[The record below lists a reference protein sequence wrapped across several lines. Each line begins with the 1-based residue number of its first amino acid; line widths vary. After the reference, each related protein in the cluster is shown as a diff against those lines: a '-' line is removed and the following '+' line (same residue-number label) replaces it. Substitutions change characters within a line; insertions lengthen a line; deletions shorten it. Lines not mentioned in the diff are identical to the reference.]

1 MNDPTSAAQQQPQD
15 RGGADVHR
23 HGSARFSGSA
33 SVGSEGRPAAHDP
46 VNVGAH
52 ADDHGLV
59 GASVAAH
66 GRAHPHGHGHGDG
79 DAHAHSHGYAHG
91 HPYGHG
97 DAHGHAHA
105 PTDAPLR
112 ALLIVLGVTGTVFF
126 AELIGGLITGSVALL
141 ADAMHM
147 LSDAAG
153 LIIAVVAIFIG
164 RRAATA
170 QATFG
175 YRRVE
180 VLAALINAVTVLG
193 ISAWIVVEAFQRLSE
208 PVEIMARPMMI
219 VAVIGLLANII
230 SAWVLH
236 RQREHSVNVQGAFL
250 HVLADML
257 GSVAVLVAGGVII
270 LTGWQYADVIA
281 SLVIAALV
289 LPRAWQL
296 MTQALRILLEQA
308 PPGYR
313 PDEIDALLRRVDGVL
328 DVHDLH
334 LWSLD
339 GTGALAS
346 VHLVVPEDRDPAAVL
361 CAAQAEL
368 RERGI
373 AHATIQV
380 ERASHVDHEGP
391 QNIC

>member
-1 MNDPTSAAQQQPQD
+1 MNDPASAAQQQPQD
-15 RGGADVHR
+15 RGGADVRR
-23 HGSARFSGSA
+23 HGSARSSESAPAAGGAPASTAGSA
-33 SVGSEGRPAAHDP
+33 PAPAGVSEG
-46 VNVGAH
+46 G
-52 ADDHGLV
+52 
-59 GASVAAH
+59 
-66 GRAHPHGHGHGDG
+66 
-79 DAHAHSHGYAHG
+79 HAHSHDSGHAQSHDSGHG
-91 HPYGHG
+91 HS
-97 DAHGHAHA
+97 HGHSHSHA

-164 RRAATA
+164 RRSATA

-180 VLAALINAVTVLG
+180 VLAALVNAVTVLG

-208 PVEIMARPMMI
+208 PVEIMAGPMMI

-230 SAWVLH
+230 SAWILN

-296 MTQALRILLEQA
+296 MMQALRILLEQA
-308 PPGYR
+308 PPGYQ
-313 PDEIDALLRRVDGVL
+313 PAEVDALLRQVDGVL

-339 GTGALAS
+339 GTSALAS
-346 VHLVVPEDRDPAAVL
+346 VHLVVPEGRDPAAVL
-361 CAAQAEL
+361 CAAQATL
-368 RERGI
+368 QERGI

-380 ERASHVDHEGP
+380 ERASHADHEGP
-391 QNIC
+391 QNVC

>member
-1 MNDPTSAAQQQPQD
+1 MNDPASAAQQQPQD
-15 RGGADVHR
+15 RGGADVRR
-23 HGSARFSGSA
+23 HGSARSSESAPAAGGAPASTAGSA
-33 SVGSEGRPAAHDP
+33 PAPAGVSEG
-46 VNVGAH
+46 G
-52 ADDHGLV
+52 
-59 GASVAAH
+59 
-66 GRAHPHGHGHGDG
+66 
-79 DAHAHSHGYAHG
+79 HAHSHESGHAQSHDSGHG
-91 HPYGHG
+91 HS
-97 DAHGHAHA
+97 HGHSHSHA

-180 VLAALINAVTVLG
+180 VLAALVNAVTVLG

-208 PVEIMARPMMI
+208 PVEILAGPMMI

-230 SAWVLH
+230 SAWILN

-296 MTQALRILLEQA
+296 MMQALRILLEQA

-313 PDEIDALLRRVDGVL
+313 PAEVDALLRQVDGVL

-339 GTGALAS
+339 GTSALAS
-346 VHLVVPEDRDPAAVL
+346 VHLVVPEGRDPAAVL
-361 CAAQAEL
+361 CAAQAAL
-368 RERGI
+368 QERGI

-380 ERASHVDHEGP
+380 ERASHADHEGP
-391 QNIC
+391 QNVC

>member
-1 MNDPTSAAQQQPQD
+1 MDEPASVAQQQSQN
-15 RGGADVHR
+15 RGCADAHHR
-23 HGSARFSGSA
+23 GPARSSALAATG
-33 SVGSEGRPAAHDP
+33 VSEG
-46 VNVGAH
+46 GSQH
-52 ADDHGLV
+52 A
-59 GASVAAH
+59 
-66 GRAHPHGHGHGDG
+66 PGHGHAHSQARSR
-79 DAHAHSHGYAHG
+79 AHAHSH
-91 HPYGHG
+91 
-97 DAHGHAHA
+97 DSGHAHSHSHAPSHSRSQVRSRSHSHSHSHA

-164 RRAATA
+164 RRSATA

-180 VLAALINAVTVLG
+180 VLAALVNAVTVLG
-193 ISAWIVVEAFQRLSE
+193 ISAWIVVEAFQRLHQS
-208 PVEIMARPMMI
+208 VEVMAGPMMI
-219 VAVIGLLANII
+219 IAVIGFLANAI
-230 SAWVLH
+230 SAWVLN
-236 RQREHSVNVQGAFL
+236 RQRDHSVNVQGAFL

-270 LTGWQYADVIA
+270 VTGWQYADVIA

-296 MTQALRILLEQA
+296 MMQALRILLEQA
-308 PPGYR
+308 PPGYQ
-313 PDEIDALLRRVDGVL
+313 PAEIDILLRQVDNVL

-339 GTGALAS
+339 GTSALAS
-346 VHLVVPEDRDPAAVL
+346 MHLVVPEGCDPAAVL
-361 CAAQAEL
+361 CAAQQEL
-368 RERGI
+368 QERGI

-380 ERASHVDHEGP
+380 ERAAHAGHEGP
-391 QNIC
+391 QNVC

>member
-1 MNDPTSAAQQQPQD
+1 MNDPASAAQQQPQD
-15 RGGADVHR
+15 RGGADVRR
-23 HGSARFSGSA
+23 HGSARSSEAAPAGA
-33 SVGSEGRPAAHDP
+33 PAPPPAPAGASEGGR
-46 VNVGAH
+46 GRSRGH
-52 ADDHGLV
+52 ADSHD
-59 GASVAAH
+59 S
-66 GRAHPHGHGHGDG
+66 GHADSHDSG
-79 DAHAHSHGYAHG
+79 HAHSHDSG
-91 HPYGHG
+91 HVHS
-97 DAHGHAHA
+97 HSA

-126 AELIGGLITGSVALL
+126 AEVIGGLITGSVALL

-153 LIIAVVAIFIG
+153 LIIAVVAILIG

-180 VLAALINAVTVLG
+180 VLAALVNAVTVLG
-193 ISAWIVVEAFQRLSE
+193 ISVWIVVEALQRLSE
-208 PVEIMARPMMI
+208 PVEIMAGPMMV

-230 SAWVLH
+230 SAWILN

-296 MTQALRILLEQA
+296 MMQALRILLEQV
-308 PPGYR
+308 PPGYQ
-313 PDEIDALLRRVDGVL
+313 PAEVDVLLRQVDGVL

-339 GTGALAS
+339 GASALAS

-361 CAAQAEL
+361 CAAQATL
-368 RERGI
+368 QERGI

-380 ERASHVDHEGP
+380 ERASHANHEGS
-391 QNIC
+391 QNVC

>member
-1 MNDPTSAAQQQPQD
+1 MNDPASAAQQQPHD
-15 RGGADVHR
+15 RGGADVRR
-23 HGSARFSGSA
+23 HGSARSGASA
-33 SVGSEGRPAAHDP
+33 AAVAQARPADARADAPAPAGVSEGGYAHSHDS
-46 VNVGAH
+46 G
-52 ADDHGLV
+52 
-59 GASVAAH
+59 
-66 GRAHPHGHGHGDG
+66 
-79 DAHAHSHGYAHG
+79 HAHSHDSGHG
-91 HPYGHG
+91 HS
-97 DAHGHAHA
+97 HGHSHSHA

-126 AELIGGLITGSVALL
+126 AEVIGGLITGSVALL

-153 LIIAVVAIFIG
+153 LIIAVVAILIG

-180 VLAALINAVTVLG
+180 VLAALVNAVTVLG

-208 PVEIMARPMMI
+208 PVEIMAGPMMI

-230 SAWVLH
+230 SAWILN

-296 MTQALRILLEQA
+296 MMQALRILLEQA
-308 PPGYR
+308 PPGYQ
-313 PDEIDALLRRVDGVL
+313 PAEVDALLRQVDGVL

-339 GTGALAS
+339 GTSALAS
-346 VHLVVPEDRDPAAVL
+346 VHLVVPEGRDPAAVL
-361 CAAQAEL
+361 CAAQAAL
-368 RERGI
+368 QERGI

-380 ERASHVDHEGP
+380 ERASHADHEGP
-391 QNIC
+391 QNVC

>member
-1 MNDPTSAAQQQPQD
+1 MNDPASAAQQQPQN

-23 HGSARFSGSA
+23 HGSARSSAGAASA
-33 SVGSEGRPAAHDP
+33 STAGNTNATAGAPAPPPAPAGASEGGR
-46 VNVGAH
+46 GRSRGH
-52 ADDHGLV
+52 ADLHDSSH
-59 GASVAAH
+59 AH
-66 GRAHPHGHGHGDG
+66 SHDSG
-79 DAHAHSHGYAHG
+79 HAHSHGHSRS
-91 HPYGHG
+91 
-97 DAHGHAHA
+97 A

-112 ALLIVLGVTGTVFF
+112 ALLMVLGVTGTVFF
-126 AELIGGLITGSVALL
+126 AEVIGGLITGSVALL

-153 LIIAVVAIFIG
+153 LIIAVVAILIG

-180 VLAALINAVTVLG
+180 VLAALVNAVTVLG
-193 ISAWIVVEAFQRLSE
+193 ISVWIVVEAFQRLSE
-208 PVEIMARPMMI
+208 PVEIMAGPMMI

-230 SAWVLH
+230 SAWILN

-257 GSVAVLVAGGVII
+257 GSVVVLVAGGVII

-296 MTQALRILLEQA
+296 MMQALRILLEQV
-308 PPGYR
+308 PPGYQ
-313 PDEIDALLRRVDGVL
+313 PAEVDALLRQVDGVL

-339 GTGALAS
+339 GASALAS
-346 VHLVVPEDRDPAAVL
+346 VHLVVLEDCDPAAVL
-361 CAAQAEL
+361 CTAQAAL
-368 RERGI
+368 QERGI

-380 ERASHVDHEGP
+380 ERASHADHESS
-391 QNIC
+391 QNVC

>member
-1 MNDPTSAAQQQPQD
+1 MNDPASAAQQQPQD
-15 RGGADVHR
+15 RGGADVRR
-23 HGSARFSGSA
+23 HGSARSSESAPAAGGAPASTAGSA
-33 SVGSEGRPAAHDP
+33 PAPAGVSEG
-46 VNVGAH
+46 G
-52 ADDHGLV
+52 
-59 GASVAAH
+59 
-66 GRAHPHGHGHGDG
+66 
-79 DAHAHSHGYAHG
+79 HAHSHESGHAQSHDSGHG
-91 HPYGHG
+91 HS
-97 DAHGHAHA
+97 HGHSHSHA

-164 RRAATA
+164 RRSATA

-180 VLAALINAVTVLG
+180 VLAALVNAVTVLG

-208 PVEIMARPMMI
+208 PVEIMAGPMMI
-219 VAVIGLLANII
+219 VAVIGLLVNII
-230 SAWVLH
+230 SAWILN

-296 MTQALRILLEQA
+296 MMQALRILLEQA

-313 PDEIDALLRRVDGVL
+313 PAEVDALLRQVDGVL

-339 GTGALAS
+339 GTSALAS
-346 VHLVVPEDRDPAAVL
+346 VHLVVPEGRDPAAVL
-361 CAAQAEL
+361 CAAQAAL
-368 RERGI
+368 QERGI

-380 ERASHVDHEGP
+380 ERASHADHEGP
-391 QNIC
+391 QNVC

>member
-1 MNDPTSAAQQQPQD
+1 MNDPASVAQQQPQD

-23 HGSARFSGSA
+23 HGSARSSEAAPAGA
-33 SVGSEGRPAAHDP
+33 PAPPPAPAGASEGGR
-46 VNVGAH
+46 GRSRGH
-52 ADDHGLV
+52 ADSHD
-59 GASVAAH
+59 S
-66 GRAHPHGHGHGDG
+66 GHADSHDSG
-79 DAHAHSHGYAHG
+79 HAHSHDSG
-91 HPYGHG
+91 HVHS
-97 DAHGHAHA
+97 HSA

-180 VLAALINAVTVLG
+180 VLAALVNAVTVLG

-208 PVEIMARPMMI
+208 PVEIMAGPMMI

-230 SAWVLH
+230 SAWILN

-296 MTQALRILLEQA
+296 MMQALRILLEQA

-313 PDEIDALLRRVDGVL
+313 PAEVDALLRQVDGVL

-339 GTGALAS
+339 GTSALAS
-346 VHLVVPEDRDPAAVL
+346 VHLVVPEGRDPAAVL
-361 CAAQAEL
+361 CAAQAAL
-368 RERGI
+368 QERGI

-380 ERASHVDHEGP
+380 ERASHADHEGP
-391 QNIC
+391 QNVC

>member
-1 MNDPTSAAQQQPQD
+1 MNDPASAAQQQPQD

-23 HGSARFSGSA
+23 HGSARFSEAAPAGTPA
-33 SVGSEGRPAAHDP
+33 PPPAPAGASEG
-46 VNVGAH
+46 
-52 ADDHGLV
+52 
-59 GASVAAH
+59 
-66 GRAHPHGHGHGDG
+66 GRGRSRGHGHGRSRGHADSHDSG
-79 DAHAHSHGYAHG
+79 HAHSHDSG
-91 HPYGHG
+91 HVHS
-97 DAHGHAHA
+97 HSA

-164 RRAATA
+164 RRSATA

-180 VLAALINAVTVLG
+180 VLAALVNAVTVLG

-208 PVEIMARPMMI
+208 PVEIMAGPMMI

-230 SAWVLH
+230 SAWILN

-296 MTQALRILLEQA
+296 MMQALRILLEQA
-308 PPGYR
+308 PPGYQ
-313 PDEIDALLRRVDGVL
+313 PAEVDALLRQVDGVL

-339 GTGALAS
+339 GTSALAS
-346 VHLVVPEDRDPAAVL
+346 VHLVVPEGRDPAAVL
-361 CAAQAEL
+361 CAAQAAL
-368 RERGI
+368 QERGI

-380 ERASHVDHEGP
+380 ERASHADHEGP
-391 QNIC
+391 QNVC

>member
-1 MNDPTSAAQQQPQD
+1 MNDPASVAQQQPQD
-15 RGGADVHR
+15 RGGADVRR
-23 HGSARFSGSA
+23 HGSARSSESAPAAGGAPASTAGSA
-33 SVGSEGRPAAHDP
+33 PAPAGVSEG
-46 VNVGAH
+46 G
-52 ADDHGLV
+52 
-59 GASVAAH
+59 
-66 GRAHPHGHGHGDG
+66 
-79 DAHAHSHGYAHG
+79 HAHSHESGHAQSHDSGHG
-91 HPYGHG
+91 HS
-97 DAHGHAHA
+97 HGHSHSHA

-180 VLAALINAVTVLG
+180 VLAALVNAVTVLG

-208 PVEIMARPMMI
+208 PVEIMAGPMMI

-230 SAWVLH
+230 SAWILN

-296 MTQALRILLEQA
+296 MMQALRILLEQA

-313 PDEIDALLRRVDGVL
+313 PAEVDALLRQVDGVL

-339 GTGALAS
+339 GTSALAS
-346 VHLVVPEDRDPAAVL
+346 VHLVVPEGRDPAAVL
-361 CAAQAEL
+361 CAAQAAL
-368 RERGI
+368 QERGI

-380 ERASHVDHEGP
+380 ERASHADHEGP
-391 QNIC
+391 QNVC

>member
-1 MNDPTSAAQQQPQD
+1 M
-15 RGGADVHR
+15 RR
-23 HGSARFSGSA
+23 HGSARSSESAPAAGGAPASTAGSA
-33 SVGSEGRPAAHDP
+33 PAPAGVSEG
-46 VNVGAH
+46 G
-52 ADDHGLV
+52 
-59 GASVAAH
+59 
-66 GRAHPHGHGHGDG
+66 
-79 DAHAHSHGYAHG
+79 HAHSHESGHAQSHDSGHG
-91 HPYGHG
+91 HS
-97 DAHGHAHA
+97 HGHSHSHA

-180 VLAALINAVTVLG
+180 VLAALVNAVTVLG

-208 PVEIMARPMMI
+208 PVEIMAGPMMI

-230 SAWVLH
+230 SAWILN

-296 MTQALRILLEQA
+296 MMQALRILLEQA

-313 PDEIDALLRRVDGVL
+313 PAEVDALLRQVDGVL

-339 GTGALAS
+339 GTSALAS
-346 VHLVVPEDRDPAAVL
+346 VHLVVPEGRDPAAVL
-361 CAAQAEL
+361 CAAQAAL
-368 RERGI
+368 QERGI

-380 ERASHVDHEGP
+380 ERASHADHEGP
-391 QNIC
+391 QNVC

>member
-1 MNDPTSAAQQQPQD
+1 MNDPASVAQQQPQD
-15 RGGADVHR
+15 RGGADVRR
-23 HGSARFSGSA
+23 HGSARSSESAPAAGGAPASTAGSA
-33 SVGSEGRPAAHDP
+33 PAPAGVSEG
-46 VNVGAH
+46 G
-52 ADDHGLV
+52 
-59 GASVAAH
+59 
-66 GRAHPHGHGHGDG
+66 
-79 DAHAHSHGYAHG
+79 HAHSHESGHAQSHDSGHG
-91 HPYGHG
+91 HS
-97 DAHGHAHA
+97 HGHSHSHA

-126 AELIGGLITGSVALL
+126 AEVIGGLITGSVALL

-153 LIIAVVAIFIG
+153 LIIAVVAILIG

-180 VLAALINAVTVLG
+180 VLAALVNAVTVLG

-208 PVEIMARPMMI
+208 PVEIMAGPMMI

-230 SAWVLH
+230 SAWILN

-296 MTQALRILLEQA
+296 MMQALRILLEQA

-313 PDEIDALLRRVDGVL
+313 PAEVDALLRQVDGVL

-339 GTGALAS
+339 GTSALAS
-346 VHLVVPEDRDPAAVL
+346 VHLVVPEGRDPAAVL
-361 CAAQAEL
+361 CAAQAAL
-368 RERGI
+368 QERGI

-380 ERASHVDHEGP
+380 ERASHANHEGS
-391 QNIC
+391 QNVC

>member
-1 MNDPTSAAQQQPQD
+1 MNDPASAAQQQPQD

-23 HGSARFSGSA
+23 HGSARSSAGAASA
-33 SVGSEGRPAAHDP
+33 STAGGAPASTAGGAPAPAGVSEGGYAHSHDS
-46 VNVGAH
+46 G
-52 ADDHGLV
+52 
-59 GASVAAH
+59 
-66 GRAHPHGHGHGDG
+66 
-79 DAHAHSHGYAHG
+79 HAHSHDSGHG
-91 HPYGHG
+91 HS
-97 DAHGHAHA
+97 HGHSHSHA

-164 RRAATA
+164 RRSATA

-180 VLAALINAVTVLG
+180 VLAALVNAVTVLG

-208 PVEIMARPMMI
+208 PVEIMAGPMMI

-230 SAWVLH
+230 SAWILN

-296 MTQALRILLEQA
+296 MMQALRILLEQV
-308 PPGYR
+308 PPGYQ
-313 PDEIDALLRRVDGVL
+313 PAEIDALLRQVDGVL

-339 GTGALAS
+339 GTSALAS
-346 VHLVVPEDRDPAAVL
+346 VHLVVPEGRDPAAVL
-361 CAAQAEL
+361 CAAQAAL
-368 RERGI
+368 QERGI

-380 ERASHVDHEGP
+380 ERASHADHEGP
-391 QNIC
+391 QNVC

>member
-1 MNDPTSAAQQQPQD
+1 MNDPASAAQQQPQD

-23 HGSARFSGSA
+23 HGSARSSESA
-33 SVGSEGRPAAHDP
+33 PA
-46 VNVGAH
+46 GAP
-52 ADDHGLV
+52 APPPTPA
-59 GASVAAH
+59 GASED
-66 GRAHPHGHGHGDG
+66 GRGRSRD
-79 DAHAHSHGYAHG
+79 HAHSHDSGHADSHDSGHG
-91 HPYGHG
+91 HSHDSGR
-97 DAHGHAHA
+97 AHSHSA

-153 LIIAVVAIFIG
+153 LIIAVVAILIG
-164 RRAATA
+164 RRSATA

-180 VLAALINAVTVLG
+180 VLAALVNAVTVLG

-208 PVEIMARPMMI
+208 PVEIMAGPMMI

-230 SAWVLH
+230 SAWILN

-289 LPRAWQL
+289 LPRSWQL
-296 MTQALRILLEQA
+296 MMQALRILLEQV
-308 PPGYR
+308 PPGYQ
-313 PDEIDALLRRVDGVL
+313 PAEVDALLRQVDGVL

-339 GTGALAS
+339 GTSALAS
-346 VHLVVPEDRDPAAVL
+346 VHLVVPEGRDPAAVL
-361 CAAQAEL
+361 CAAQAAL
-368 RERGI
+368 QERGI

-380 ERASHVDHEGP
+380 ERASHADHEGS
-391 QNIC
+391 QNVC

>member
-1 MNDPTSAAQQQPQD
+1 MNDPASAAQQQPQN

-23 HGSARFSGSA
+23 HGSARSSAGAASA
-33 SVGSEGRPAAHDP
+33 SAAGDTNATAGAPAPPPAPAGASEGSR
-46 VNVGAH
+46 
-52 ADDHGLV
+52 
-59 GASVAAH
+59 
-66 GRAHPHGHGHGDG
+66 GRSRERLHGHAHSHDSG
-79 DAHAHSHGYAHG
+79 HAHSHGHS
-91 HPYGHG
+91 HS
-97 DAHGHAHA
+97 A

-170 QATFG
+170 KATFG

-180 VLAALINAVTVLG
+180 VLAALVNAVTVLG

-208 PVEIMARPMMI
+208 PVEIMAGPMMI

-230 SAWVLH
+230 SAWILN

-296 MTQALRILLEQA
+296 MMQALRILLEQA
-308 PPGYR
+308 PPGYQ
-313 PDEIDALLRRVDGVL
+313 PAEVDALLRQVDGVL

-339 GTGALAS
+339 GTSALAS
-346 VHLVVPEDRDPAAVL
+346 VHLVVPEGRDPAAVL
-361 CAAQAEL
+361 CAAQAAL
-368 RERGI
+368 QERGI

-380 ERASHVDHEGP
+380 ERASHADHEGP
-391 QNIC
+391 QNVC

>member
-1 MNDPTSAAQQQPQD
+1 MNDPASAAQQQPQD
-15 RGGADVHR
+15 RGGADVRR
-23 HGSARFSGSA
+23 HGSARSSESAPAAGGAPASTAGSA
-33 SVGSEGRPAAHDP
+33 PAPAGVSEG
-46 VNVGAH
+46 G
-52 ADDHGLV
+52 
-59 GASVAAH
+59 
-66 GRAHPHGHGHGDG
+66 
-79 DAHAHSHGYAHG
+79 HAHSHESGHAQSHDSGHG
-91 HPYGHG
+91 HS
-97 DAHGHAHA
+97 HGHSHSHA

-180 VLAALINAVTVLG
+180 VLAALVNAVTVLG

-208 PVEIMARPMMI
+208 PVEIMAGPMMI
-219 VAVIGLLANII
+219 VAVVGLLANII
-230 SAWVLH
+230 SAWILN

-296 MTQALRILLEQA
+296 MMQALRILLEQA

-313 PDEIDALLRRVDGVL
+313 PAEVDALLRQVDGVL

-339 GTGALAS
+339 GTSALAS
-346 VHLVVPEDRDPAAVL
+346 VHLVVPEGRDPAAVL
-361 CAAQAEL
+361 CAAQAAL
-368 RERGI
+368 QERGI

-380 ERASHVDHEGP
+380 ERASHADHEGP
-391 QNIC
+391 QNVC

>member
-1 MNDPTSAAQQQPQD
+1 MNDPASAAQQQPQD

-23 HGSARFSGSA
+23 HGSLRSSA
-33 SVGSEGRPAAHDP
+33 SAAGGAPAPAGVSEG
-46 VNVGAH
+46 G
-52 ADDHGLV
+52 
-59 GASVAAH
+59 
-66 GRAHPHGHGHGDG
+66 
-79 DAHAHSHGYAHG
+79 HAHSHYSGHG
-91 HPYGHG
+91 HS
-97 DAHGHAHA
+97 HGHSHSHA

-180 VLAALINAVTVLG
+180 VLAALVNAVTVLG

-208 PVEIMARPMMI
+208 PVEIMAGPMMI

-230 SAWVLH
+230 SAWILN

-296 MTQALRILLEQA
+296 MMQALRILLEQA

-313 PDEIDALLRRVDGVL
+313 PAEVDALLRQVDGVL

-339 GTGALAS
+339 GTSALAS
-346 VHLVVPEDRDPAAVL
+346 VHLVVPEGRDPAAVL
-361 CAAQAEL
+361 CAAQAAL
-368 RERGI
+368 QERGI

-380 ERASHVDHEGP
+380 ERASHADHEGP
-391 QNIC
+391 QNVC

>member
-1 MNDPTSAAQQQPQD
+1 MNDPASAAQQQPQD

-23 HGSARFSGSA
+23 HGSARSSA
-33 SVGSEGRPAAHDP
+33 PAPAGDAPAAAAAQTRSVDNRADASAGDAPAGVSEG
-46 VNVGAH
+46 
-52 ADDHGLV
+52 
-59 GASVAAH
+59 
-66 GRAHPHGHGHGDG
+66 GHGHSHG
-79 DAHAHSHGYAHG
+79 HAHSHS
-91 HPYGHG
+91 
-97 DAHGHAHA
+97 A

-180 VLAALINAVTVLG
+180 VLAALVNAVTVLG

-208 PVEIMARPMMI
+208 PVEIMAGPMMI

-230 SAWVLH
+230 SAWILN

-296 MTQALRILLEQA
+296 MMQALRILLEQA

-313 PDEIDALLRRVDGVL
+313 PAEVDALLRQVDGVL

-339 GTGALAS
+339 GTSALAS
-346 VHLVVPEDRDPAAVL
+346 VHLVVPEGRDPAAVL
-361 CAAQAEL
+361 CAAQAAL
-368 RERGI
+368 QERGI

-380 ERASHVDHEGP
+380 ERASHADHEGP
-391 QNIC
+391 QNVC

>member
-1 MNDPTSAAQQQPQD
+1 MNDPASAAQQQPQD

-23 HGSARFSGSA
+23 HGSARSSEAAPAGA
-33 SVGSEGRPAAHDP
+33 PAPPPAPAGASEGGR
-46 VNVGAH
+46 GRSRGH
-52 ADDHGLV
+52 ADSHD
-59 GASVAAH
+59 S
-66 GRAHPHGHGHGDG
+66 GHADSHDSG
-79 DAHAHSHGYAHG
+79 HAHSHDSG
-91 HPYGHG
+91 HVHS
-97 DAHGHAHA
+97 HSA

-126 AELIGGLITGSVALL
+126 AEVIGGLITGSVALL

-153 LIIAVVAIFIG
+153 LIIAVVAILIG

-180 VLAALINAVTVLG
+180 VLAALVNAVTVLG
-193 ISAWIVVEAFQRLSE
+193 ISVWIVVEALQRLSE
-208 PVEIMARPMMI
+208 PVEIMAGPMMV

-230 SAWVLH
+230 SAWILN

-296 MTQALRILLEQA
+296 MMQALRILLEQV
-308 PPGYR
+308 PPGYQ
-313 PDEIDALLRRVDGVL
+313 PAEVDVLLRQVDGVL

-339 GTGALAS
+339 GASALAS

-361 CAAQAEL
+361 CAAQATL
-368 RERGI
+368 QERGI

-380 ERASHVDHEGP
+380 ERASHANHEGS
-391 QNIC
+391 QNVC

>member
-1 MNDPTSAAQQQPQD
+1 MNDSASAAQQQPQD

-23 HGSARFSGSA
+23 HGSARSSA
-33 SVGSEGRPAAHDP
+33 SAPGDAPAAGGAPAPAGVSEGGQAHSHDS
-46 VNVGAH
+46 G
-52 ADDHGLV
+52 
-59 GASVAAH
+59 
-66 GRAHPHGHGHGDG
+66 
-79 DAHAHSHGYAHG
+79 HAHSHDSGHG
-91 HPYGHG
+91 HSHS
-97 DAHGHAHA
+97 HA

-180 VLAALINAVTVLG
+180 VLAALVNAVTVLG

-208 PVEIMARPMMI
+208 PVEIMAGPMMI

-230 SAWVLH
+230 SAWILN

-296 MTQALRILLEQA
+296 MMQALRILLEQV

-313 PDEIDALLRRVDGVL
+313 PAEVDALLRQVDGVL

-339 GTGALAS
+339 GTSALAS
-346 VHLVVPEDRDPAAVL
+346 VHLVVPEGRDPAAVL
-361 CAAQAEL
+361 CAAQAAL
-368 RERGI
+368 QERGI

-380 ERASHVDHEGP
+380 ERASHADHEGP
-391 QNIC
+391 QNVC

>member
-1 MNDPTSAAQQQPQD
+1 MNDPASAAQQQPQD
-15 RGGADVHR
+15 RGGADVRR
-23 HGSARFSGSA
+23 HGSARSSESAPAAGGAPASTAGSA
-33 SVGSEGRPAAHDP
+33 PAPAGVSEG
-46 VNVGAH
+46 G
-52 ADDHGLV
+52 
-59 GASVAAH
+59 
-66 GRAHPHGHGHGDG
+66 
-79 DAHAHSHGYAHG
+79 HAHSHESGHVQSHDSGHG
-91 HPYGHG
+91 HS
-97 DAHGHAHA
+97 HGHSHSHA

-180 VLAALINAVTVLG
+180 VLAALVNAVTVWG

-208 PVEIMARPMMI
+208 PVEIMAGPMMI

-230 SAWVLH
+230 SAWILN

-296 MTQALRILLEQA
+296 MMQALRILLEQA

-313 PDEIDALLRRVDGVL
+313 PAEVDALLRQVDGVL

-339 GTGALAS
+339 GTSALAS
-346 VHLVVPEDRDPAAVL
+346 VHLVVPEGRDPAAVL
-361 CAAQAEL
+361 CAAQAAL
-368 RERGI
+368 QERGI

-380 ERASHVDHEGP
+380 ERASHADHEGP
-391 QNIC
+391 QNVC

>member
-1 MNDPTSAAQQQPQD
+1 MNDPASAAQQQPQD

-23 HGSARFSGSA
+23 HGSARSSA
-33 SVGSEGRPAAHDP
+33 PAAGDAPASTAGGTPTTAGVSEG
-46 VNVGAH
+46 
-52 ADDHGLV
+52 DHGH
-59 GASVAAH
+59 SH
-66 GRAHPHGHGHGDG
+66 GQAPSRGQ
-79 DAHAHSHGYAHG
+79 AHSHDSG
-91 HPYGHG
+91 
-97 DAHGHAHA
+97 HGHAHDSGHGHSHSHA
-105 PTDAPLR
+105 PTDTPLR

-170 QATFG
+170 KATFG

-180 VLAALINAVTVLG
+180 VLAALVNAVTVLG

-208 PVEIMARPMMI
+208 PVEIMAGPMMI

-230 SAWVLH
+230 SAWILN

-270 LTGWQYADVIA
+270 FTGWQYADVIA

-296 MTQALRILLEQA
+296 MMQALRILLEQA
-308 PPGYR
+308 PPGYQ
-313 PDEIDALLRRVDGVL
+313 PAEVDALLRQVDGVL

-339 GTGALAS
+339 GTSALAS
-346 VHLVVPEDRDPAAVL
+346 VHLVVPEGRDPAAVL
-361 CAAQAEL
+361 CAAQAAL
-368 RERGI
+368 QERGI

-380 ERASHVDHEGP
+380 ERASHADHEGP
-391 QNIC
+391 QNVC

>member
-1 MNDPTSAAQQQPQD
+1 MNDPASAAQQQPQD

-23 HGSARFSGSA
+23 HGSARSSESA
-33 SVGSEGRPAAHDP
+33 PA
-46 VNVGAH
+46 GAP
-52 ADDHGLV
+52 APPPAPA
-59 GASVAAH
+59 GASED
-66 GRAHPHGHGHGDG
+66 GRGRSRD
-79 DAHAHSHGYAHG
+79 HAHSHDSGHADSHDSGHG
-91 HPYGHG
+91 HSHDSGR
-97 DAHGHAHA
+97 AHSHSA

-153 LIIAVVAIFIG
+153 LIIAVVAILIG
-164 RRAATA
+164 RRSATA

-180 VLAALINAVTVLG
+180 VLAALVNAVTVLG

-208 PVEIMARPMMI
+208 PVEIMAGPMMI

-230 SAWVLH
+230 SAWILN

-296 MTQALRILLEQA
+296 MMQALRILLEQA
-308 PPGYR
+308 PPGYQ
-313 PDEIDALLRRVDGVL
+313 PAEIDALLRQVDGVL

-339 GTGALAS
+339 GTSALAS

-361 CAAQAEL
+361 CAAQAAL
-368 RERGI
+368 QERGI

-380 ERASHVDHEGP
+380 ERASHADHEGS
-391 QNIC
+391 QNVC

>member
-1 MNDPTSAAQQQPQD
+1 MNDPASAAQQQPQD
-15 RGGADVHR
+15 RGGADVRR
-23 HGSARFSGSA
+23 HGPARSSESAPAAGGAPASTAGSA
-33 SVGSEGRPAAHDP
+33 PAPAGVSEG
-46 VNVGAH
+46 G
-52 ADDHGLV
+52 
-59 GASVAAH
+59 
-66 GRAHPHGHGHGDG
+66 
-79 DAHAHSHGYAHG
+79 HAHSHES
-91 HPYGHG
+91 G
-97 DAHGHAHA
+97 DAHSHDSGHAHSHDSGHGHSHSHT

-180 VLAALINAVTVLG
+180 VLAALVNAVTVLG

-208 PVEIMARPMMI
+208 PVEIMAGPMMI

-230 SAWVLH
+230 SAWILN

-296 MTQALRILLEQA
+296 MMQALRILLEQA
-308 PPGYR
+308 PPGYQ
-313 PDEIDALLRRVDGVL
+313 PAEVDALLRQVDGVL

-339 GTGALAS
+339 GTSALAS
-346 VHLVVPEDRDPAAVL
+346 VHLVVPEGRDPAAVL
-361 CAAQAEL
+361 CAAQATL
-368 RERGI
+368 QERGI

-380 ERASHVDHEGP
+380 ERASHADHEGP
-391 QNIC
+391 QNVC

>member
-1 MNDPTSAAQQQPQD
+1 MNDPASAAQQQPQD

-23 HGSARFSGSA
+23 HGSARSSGSA
-33 SVGSEGRPAAHDP
+33 PAGAPAPPPAPAGASEGGR
-46 VNVGAH
+46 GRSRGH
-52 ADDHGLV
+52 ADSHDSGHGH
-59 GASVAAH
+59 SH
-66 GRAHPHGHGHGDG
+66 DSGRAHS
-79 DAHAHSHGYAHG
+79 HS
-91 HPYGHG
+91 
-97 DAHGHAHA
+97 A

-153 LIIAVVAIFIG
+153 LIIAVVAILIG
-164 RRAATA
+164 RRSATA

-180 VLAALINAVTVLG
+180 VLAALVNAVTVLG

-208 PVEIMARPMMI
+208 PVEIMAGPMMI

-230 SAWVLH
+230 SAWILN

-296 MTQALRILLEQA
+296 MMQALRILLEQV
-308 PPGYR
+308 PPGYQ
-313 PDEIDALLRRVDGVL
+313 PAEVDALLRQVDGVL

-339 GTGALAS
+339 GTSALAS
-346 VHLVVPEDRDPAAVL
+346 VHLVVPEGRDPAAVL
-361 CAAQAEL
+361 CTAQATL
-368 RERGI
+368 QERGI

-380 ERASHVDHEGP
+380 ERASHADHEGS
-391 QNIC
+391 QNVC

>member
-1 MNDPTSAAQQQPQD
+1 MNDPANVAQQQPQD

-23 HGSARFSGSA
+23 HGSARSSEAAPAGA
-33 SVGSEGRPAAHDP
+33 PAPPPAPAGASEGGR
-46 VNVGAH
+46 GRSRGH
-52 ADDHGLV
+52 ADSHD
-59 GASVAAH
+59 S
-66 GRAHPHGHGHGDG
+66 GHADSHDSG
-79 DAHAHSHGYAHG
+79 HAHSHDSG
-91 HPYGHG
+91 HVHS
-97 DAHGHAHA
+97 HSA

-126 AELIGGLITGSVALL
+126 AEVIGGLITGSVALL

-153 LIIAVVAIFIG
+153 LIIAVVAILIG

-180 VLAALINAVTVLG
+180 VLAALVNAVTVLG
-193 ISAWIVVEAFQRLSE
+193 ISVWIVVEALQRLSE
-208 PVEIMARPMMI
+208 PVEIMAGPMMV

-230 SAWVLH
+230 SAWILN

-296 MTQALRILLEQA
+296 MMQALRILLEQV
-308 PPGYR
+308 PPGYQ
-313 PDEIDALLRRVDGVL
+313 PAEVDVLLRQVDGVL

-339 GTGALAS
+339 GASALAS

-361 CAAQAEL
+361 CAAQATL
-368 RERGI
+368 QERGI

-380 ERASHVDHEGP
+380 ERASHANHEGS
-391 QNIC
+391 QNVC

>member
-1 MNDPTSAAQQQPQD
+1 MNDPASAAQQQPQD

-23 HGSARFSGSA
+23 HGPARSSESAPAGVPAPPPTSA
-33 SVGSEGRPAAHDP
+33 GASEGGR
-46 VNVGAH
+46 GRSRGH
-52 ADDHGLV
+52 ADSHDSGH
-59 GASVAAH
+59 ADSH
-66 GRAHPHGHGHGDG
+66 DSGRAHS
-79 DAHAHSHGYAHG
+79 HS
-91 HPYGHG
+91 
-97 DAHGHAHA
+97 A

-153 LIIAVVAIFIG
+153 LIIAVVAILIG
-164 RRAATA
+164 RRSATA

-180 VLAALINAVTVLG
+180 VLAALVNAVTVLG

-208 PVEIMARPMMI
+208 PVEIMAGPMMI

-230 SAWVLH
+230 SAWILN

-296 MTQALRILLEQA
+296 MMQALRILLEQA
-308 PPGYR
+308 PPGYQ
-313 PDEIDALLRRVDGVL
+313 PAEVDALLRQVDGVL

-339 GTGALAS
+339 GTSALAS

-361 CAAQAEL
+361 CAAQAAL
-368 RERGI
+368 QERGI

-380 ERASHVDHEGP
+380 ERASHADHEGS
-391 QNIC
+391 QNVC

>member
-1 MNDPTSAAQQQPQD
+1 MNAPTSAAQQQPQN
-15 RGGADVHR
+15 RGGVDEHR
-23 HGSARFSGSA
+23 HGSA
-33 SVGSEGRPAAHDP
+33 
-46 VNVGAH
+46 
-52 ADDHGLV
+52 
-59 GASVAAH
+59 
-66 GRAHPHGHGHGDG
+66 
-79 DAHAHSHGYAHG
+79 HSHYV
-91 HPYGHG
+91 
-97 DAHGHAHA
+97 
-105 PTDAPLR
+105 PTNSPLR

-164 RRAATA
+164 RRAATV

-180 VLAALINAVTVLG
+180 VVAALVNAVTVLG
-193 ISAWIVVEAFQRLSE
+193 ISIWIVVEAFQRLHQ
-208 PVEIMARPMMI
+208 PVEIMAGPMMI
-219 VAVIGLLANII
+219 IAVIGLLANAI
-230 SAWVLH
+230 SAWVLN
-236 RQREHSVNVQGAFL
+236 RQRDHSVNVQGAFL

-270 LTGWQYADVIA
+270 VTGWQYADVIA

-296 MTQALRILLEQA
+296 MMQALRILLEQA
-308 PPGYR
+308 PPGYQ
-313 PDEIDALLRRVDGVL
+313 PAEIDALLRQVDNVL

-339 GTGALAS
+339 GTSALAS
-346 VHLVVPEDRDPAAVL
+346 VHLVVPEGCDPASVL
-361 CAAQAEL
+361 CAAQQEL
-368 RERGI
+368 QEWGI

-380 ERASHVDHEGP
+380 ERAAHAGHEGP
-391 QNIC
+391 QNVC

>member
-1 MNDPTSAAQQQPQD
+1 MNDPASAAQQQPQD
-15 RGGADVHR
+15 RGGADVRR
-23 HGSARFSGSA
+23 HGSARSSESAPAAGGAPASTAGSA
-33 SVGSEGRPAAHDP
+33 PAPAGVSEG
-46 VNVGAH
+46 G
-52 ADDHGLV
+52 
-59 GASVAAH
+59 
-66 GRAHPHGHGHGDG
+66 
-79 DAHAHSHGYAHG
+79 HAHSHESGHAQSHDSGHG
-91 HPYGHG
+91 HS
-97 DAHGHAHA
+97 HGHSHSHA

-180 VLAALINAVTVLG
+180 VLAALVNAVTVLG

-208 PVEIMARPMMI
+208 PVEIMAGPMMI

-230 SAWVLH
+230 SAWILN

-296 MTQALRILLEQA
+296 MMQALRILLEQA
-308 PPGYR
+308 PPGYQ
-313 PDEIDALLRRVDGVL
+313 PAEVDALLRQVDGVQ

-339 GTGALAS
+339 GTSALAS
-346 VHLVVPEDRDPAAVL
+346 VHLVVPEGRDPAAVL
-361 CAAQAEL
+361 CAAQAAL
-368 RERGI
+368 QERGI

-380 ERASHVDHEGP
+380 ERASHADHEGP
-391 QNIC
+391 QNVC

>member
-1 MNDPTSAAQQQPQD
+1 MNDPASAAQQQPQD

-23 HGSARFSGSA
+23 HGSLRSSA
-33 SVGSEGRPAAHDP
+33 SAAGGAPASTAGGAPAPAGVSEGGYAHSHDS
-46 VNVGAH
+46 G
-52 ADDHGLV
+52 
-59 GASVAAH
+59 
-66 GRAHPHGHGHGDG
+66 
-79 DAHAHSHGYAHG
+79 HAHSHDSGHG
-91 HPYGHG
+91 HS
-97 DAHGHAHA
+97 HGHSHSHA

-153 LIIAVVAIFIG
+153 LIIAVVAILIG

-180 VLAALINAVTVLG
+180 VLAALVNAVTVLG

-208 PVEIMARPMMI
+208 PVEIMAGPMMI

-230 SAWVLH
+230 SAWILN

-296 MTQALRILLEQA
+296 MMQALRILLEQA
-308 PPGYR
+308 PPGYQ
-313 PDEIDALLRRVDGVL
+313 PAEVDALLRQVDGVL

-339 GTGALAS
+339 GTSALAS
-346 VHLVVPEDRDPAAVL
+346 VHLVVPEGRDPAAVL
-361 CAAQAEL
+361 CAAQAAL
-368 RERGI
+368 QERGI

-380 ERASHVDHEGP
+380 ERASHADHEGP
-391 QNIC
+391 QNVC